1 MTIGADRPPYG
12 ARQRKFSPLSAQ
24 RPTSPVSGEVPSRFG
39 PRASGQSPFATLRP
53 CDCADTKDTKGIAAK
68 HTKDTKDTKGA
79 KAVARR
85 RALSLRVGYFIDVAP
100 LEGHSGTNTV
110 GPRRATLAD
119 EPRRRQPWIRKRY
132 RHLA

>member
-12 ARQRKFSPLSAQ
+12 ARQRKFSPFSAQ

-53 CDCADTKDTKGIAAK
+53 CDCADCADTKG
-68 HTKDTKDTKGA
+68 TKDTKDTKGITYTKHTKDTKVTKET

-85 RALSLRVGYFIDVAP
+85 RAPRLRA
-100 LEGHSGTNTV
+100 E
-110 GPRRATLAD
+110 
-119 EPRRRQPWIRKRY
+119 
-132 RHLA
+132 